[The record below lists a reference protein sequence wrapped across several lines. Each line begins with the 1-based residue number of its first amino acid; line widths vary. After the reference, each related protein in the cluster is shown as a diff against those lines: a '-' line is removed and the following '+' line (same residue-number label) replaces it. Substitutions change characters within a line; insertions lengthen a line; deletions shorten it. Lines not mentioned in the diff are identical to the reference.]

1 MPQLEING
9 INLPVNSS
17 FYTWRELLEELESKH
32 LGEGKVIGSVHFD
45 GEEVTEFR
53 DESVLTRPIRSI
65 AEVKIDAVSLREMV
79 TSAVVESETYLL
91 NLETSLVDVAET
103 FRQQQADQANS
114 KLTQVFEGIK
124 MFVALLRG
132 IELSLFNGSNNGP
145 SRVEQTFEEMT
156 PTLESLI
163 QAQTQKD
170 WVLVADILEF
180 ELLAN
185 LSGLERNLTEFRQ
198 LLGVA

>member
-9 INLPVNSS
+9 INLPINPALH
-17 FYTWRELLEELESKH
+17 TWQELLEELESKH
-32 LGEGKVIGSVHFD
+32 LGVGKVIGAVHFD
-45 GEEVTEFR
+45 GTEVSEFR
-53 DESVLTRPIRSI
+53 EESVLTRSI
-65 AEVKIDAVSLREMV
+65 KSIGEVRIEAVSLKEMV
-79 TSAVVESETYLL
+79 KSALIESEGYLL
-91 NLETSLVDVAET
+91 SLQTSLVDVAET
-103 FRQQQADQANS
+103 FRQQQTDPANS

-132 IELSLFNGSNNGP
+132 IELSLANSLNGRP
-145 SRVEQTFEEMT
+145 SMVEQIFEEMA

-163 QAQTQKD
+163 ESQIQKD

-185 LSGLERNLTEFRQ
+185 LTSFERILAEFKQ
-198 LLGVA
+198 LLRPA